1 MKTALITGTNRGL
14 GLEFVKQYLN
24 SGWNV
29 IACCRKPDD
38 AKELNQLKFDFTEEL
53 DIYGLDVSN
62 LSAITN
68 FADCL
73 RITPIDLLI
82 SNAGMYGS
90 QLNSFGNV
98 DYENWIETF
107 KVNTMAGLKIA
118 ESFVDHIACSTDKK
132 LIFVTSQMGS
142 IDDNGS
148 GGSYI
153 YRSTKCALNAVV
165 KSLSVDLRSR
175 NITVSTIH
183 PGWVLTDMGGPN
195 ALISVEESVSEMK
208 RTIDELSIEVSGNFL
223 NYDGNTI
230 LW

>member
-24 SGWNV
+24 NGWNV
-29 IACCRKPDD
+29 IACCRKPDN
-38 AKELNQLKFDFTEEL
+38 AKELNQLKFDYTEQL

-62 LSAITN
+62 FKAISN

-98 DYENWIETF
+98 DYENWMETF

-118 ESFVDHIACSTDKK
+118 ECFVDHVACSAGRK
-132 LIFVTSQMGS
+132 LIFITSQMGS

-153 YRSTKCALNAVV
+153 YRSTKCGLNAVV
-165 KSLSVDLRSR
+165 KSLSIDLKSR
-175 NITVSTIH
+175 NITVSAIH
-183 PGWVLTDMGGPN
+183 PGWAMTDMGGPN
-195 ALISVEESVSEMK
+195 ALITAEESVKKIRCVIE
-208 RTIDELSIEVSGNFL
+208 ELNIESSGSFL
-223 NYDGNTI
+223 NYNGDKI